1 MNLAA
6 RWIVDAMGAIRSY
19 VIGLRASS
27 RLGSTLKLRR
37 KNRPLEALQTARDG
51 LVLLR
56 APGVRRD
63 QPAEGS
69 VLVGLTTNAEQL
81 ARELDQVG
89 PTEEDLRYS
98 YTYLVRLGSSGKRSV
113 EELRDQWL
121 PYLQKRLGIES
132 DTTDR

>member
-1 MNLAA
+1 M
-6 RWIVDAMGAIRSY
+6 
-19 VIGLRASS
+19 
-27 RLGSTLKLRR
+27 
-37 KNRPLEALQTARDG
+37 
-51 LVLLR
+51 
-56 APGVRRD
+56 
-63 QPAEGS
+63 
-69 VLVGLTTNAEQL
+69 LVGLTTNAEQL